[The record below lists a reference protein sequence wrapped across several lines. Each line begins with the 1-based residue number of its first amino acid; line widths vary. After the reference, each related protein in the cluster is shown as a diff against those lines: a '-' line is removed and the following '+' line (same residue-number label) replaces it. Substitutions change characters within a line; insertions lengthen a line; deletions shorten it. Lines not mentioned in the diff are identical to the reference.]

1 VFIQFLAWWPER
13 EKRVLAMI
21 VELLAKATRRL
32 VQREIRRAQGTEQA
46 VPYR

>member
-21 VELLAKATRRL
+21 VELLAKWTRR
-32 VQREIRRAQGTEQA
+32 QQPAD
-46 VPYR
+46 